1 MARIND
7 KNNNEELPQGV
18 VKLTQRDGSI
28 IEGTPEVIAKL
39 GRLIG
44 AYEVE
49 EESDKEV
56 GSDDKNEVIY
66 DKPARVGDTI
76 RIVDVHP
83 ISDGEYNIGDIF
95 VVSNID
101 VEGDKTNGVIVEGN
115 MELILP
121 REFEIIGREE
131 ADEEEK
137 VENAFDVGDIVRV
150 VSSPSAHA
158 EGSLVVVMK
167 ESPSGNYACANE
179 VDELFYD
186 EDDLQ
191 LVAKKSD
198 RYDIPQKLYPGDKVI
213 LDAGDAENK
222 LPLLGLYNGHEYEVI
237 YEGGEHDTPEG
248 QYWISDGHDAG
259 FATIVQ
265 LRKVGD

>member
-1 MARIND
+1 MARING

-28 IEGTPEVIAKL
+28 IEGTPEVMAKL

-76 RIVDVHP
+76 RIVDVDP
-83 ISDGEYNIGDIF
+83 MSIVEYDIGDTFKVLSVDSDGDVFDAEGTDQYILSNEY
-95 VVSNID
+95 
-101 VEGDKTNGVIVEGN
+101 
-115 MELILP
+115 
-121 REFEIIGREE
+121 EIIGREE
-131 ADEEEK
+131 K
-137 VENAFDVGDIVRV
+137 AFDVGDIVRV
-150 VSSPSAHA
+150 VSSHSAHA

-167 ESPSGNYACANE
+167 ELPSGRYTCADE

-186 EDDLQ
+186 EDDIQ

-198 RYDIPQKLYPGDKVI
+198 RCDISQKLYPGDRVI
-213 LDAGDAENK
+213 LDAGDAANK

-237 YEGGEHDTPEG
+237 YEGGELDTPEG

>member
-1 MARIND
+1 MARINV

-18 VKLTQRDGSI
+18 VKLTQSDGSI
-28 IEGTPEVIAKL
+28 IEGTPEMLVKL
-39 GRLIG
+39 GSLVD
-44 AYEVE
+44 ADEVE

-83 ISDGEYNIGDIF
+83 ISAGEYNIGDNF
-95 VVSNID
+95 VVRDID
-101 VEGDKTNGVIVEGN
+101 VEGVIVEGTI
-115 MELILP
+115 ELILP

-167 ESPSGNYACANE
+167 ELPSGNYACANE

-198 RYDIPQKLYPGDKVI
+198 RFDISQKLYPGDRVI
-213 LDAGDAENK
+213 LDAGDAANK
-222 LPLLGLYNGHEYEVI
+222 IPLLGLYNGHEYEVI
-237 YEGGEHDTPEG
+237 YEGGELNTPEG
-248 QYWISDGHDAG
+248 KYWISDGNDAG
-259 FATIVQ
+259 YATIVQ